1 MGQRW
6 GGLCL
11 AGWACWVSAQD
22 QDMSLPARIARVENG
37 LRWPVA
43 VRGEAVHA
51 MALAE
56 RMRALHVPGL
66 GVAVIDGGRIAWAR
80 AYGVADAGSGRPLTP
95 DTLFQ
100 AASISKPVAAVLS
113 LRLAGQGKLDL
124 DEDIN
129 RRLRAWKLPGAQ
141 AVTARALLSHT
152 AGMPAGGVPGYGA
165 AEPLPTL
172 LQVLAGAAPAKPPK
186 AELDHAPGPYAY
198 SSLGYGV
205 LQQYIVDA
213 AGQPFGKLARDKV
226 FAPLGMRDSLFAV
239 SPPPAMKA
247 RVAAG
252 HALDG
257 SKVDG
262 GWRRFPELAAAGLWS
277 TPGDLARFVIAL
289 QRAAAGHGGAFL
301 SQDQAKALFTPVRK
315 EYGLGFELDHQGAQP
330 AFHHSG
336 AQDGYQALMFGYV
349 GSGQGAVI
357 MTNGAGG
364 WPLIEELMRSIA
376 AEYGWQD
383 YRPLERVAVAAD
395 TALYDRFAGNYLV
408 SNIVLHIERR
418 GDRLYAAGPP
428 LGPDPVEL
436 VPAGDHDF
444 FIREKDATLHF
455 DANGDAPVQTIS
467 FVDGRARPGRRQAS
481 VSK

>member
-1 MGQRW
+1 MGKRW
-6 GGLCL
+6 WVSCL
-11 AGWACWVSAQD
+11 AGLACCVSAQD
-22 QDMSLPARIARVENG
+22 QETSLQARIARVENG

-43 VRGEAVHA
+43 VRGEAVRT

-66 GVAVIDGGRIAWAR
+66 SVAVIDDGKIAWAR
-80 AYGVADAGSGRPLTP
+80 AYGASDAGSGRPVRP

-113 LRLAGQGKLDL
+113 LRLAGLGMLDL

-141 AVTARALLSHT
+141 VVTARALLSHT
-152 AGMPAGGVPGYGA
+152 AGMPAGGVPGYGI

-172 LQVLAGAAPAKPPK
+172 AQVLEGAAPAKPPK
-186 AELDHAPGPYAY
+186 ATVTYTPGSAYAY

-213 AGQPFGKLARDKV
+213 AGRPFEHLARDEV

-239 SPPPAMKA
+239 TPPAGLAA

-257 SKVDG
+257 SIAEG
-262 GWRRFPELAAAGLWS
+262 GWRRYPELAAAGLWS
-277 TPGDLARFVIAL
+277 TPSDLARFVIAL
-289 QRAAAGHGGAFL
+289 QRAAAGRGGAFL
-301 SQDQAKALFTPVRK
+301 NQAQAGMLFTPVRND
-315 EYGLGFELDHQGAQP
+315 YGLGFELDRQGAQP
-330 AFHHSG
+330 VFHHSG
-336 AQDGYQALMFGYV
+336 AQGGYQALMFGYV
-349 GSGQGAVI
+349 GSGRGAVI
-357 MTNGAGG
+357 LTNGDGG

-383 YRPLERVAVAAD
+383 YRSIERAAAPAN
-395 TALYDRFAGNYLV
+395 TALYDRFAGDYLV
-408 SNIVLHIERR
+408 SNIVLRIERR
-418 GDRLYAAGPP
+418 GERLYAAGPP

-436 VPAGDHDF
+436 VPAGGHDF
-444 FIREKDATLHF
+444 FIREKDASVHF
-455 DANGDAPVQTIS
+455 DANGDAPVQTLT
-467 FVDGRARPGRRQAS
+467 FVDGRPRPGKRR
-481 VSK
+481 